1 MPTNSGGFL
10 SKEDD
15 GQTPLSSTLVHT
27 FANPEP
33 DPFTELDVSP
43 AEVTLP
49 TGFAIAFTGVL
60 QSGQLECE

>member
-15 GQTPLSSTLVHT
+15 GPTPLSSTLVHT

-33 DPFTELDVSP
+33 DPSTELDVSP

-49 TGFAIAFTGVL
+49 TGFAITFTGAL
-60 QSGQLECE
+60 DQNLLMKS